1 MRMRRIVASSALLA
15 TLLGGCSS
23 LNTTQKNAL
32 GGGILGAGA
41 GALIGHQSHHTAGGA
56 AIGGALG
63 ALAGTAVGYQAQQQ
77 EERSASLQSQI
88 NRQRRA
94 IRKLKQQQQQQQ
106 QSSQKTADGYERY

>member
-1 MRMRRIVASSALLA
+1 MRPCKVVACSVLVG

-23 LNTTQKNAL
+23 LNTTQKNAI

-41 GALIGHQSHHTAGGA
+41 GALIGHQTHHAAGGA

-63 ALAGTAVGYQAQQQ
+63 ALAGTAVGYQQQQQ

-88 NRQRRA
+88 NRQRSE
-94 IRKLKQQQQQQQ
+94 IRKLKQQQAAQNKKA
-106 QSSQKTADGYERY
+106 SEEYERY